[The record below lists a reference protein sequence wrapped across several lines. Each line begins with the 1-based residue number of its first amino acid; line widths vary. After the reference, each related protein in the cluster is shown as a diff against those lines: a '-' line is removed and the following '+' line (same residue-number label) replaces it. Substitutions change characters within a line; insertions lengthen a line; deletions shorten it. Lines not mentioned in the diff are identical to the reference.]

1 MPCTE
6 ELGSDRRGIW
16 VLRRPVTLSSL
27 GRRRAGPWHGRGMEL
42 VGLPQLWQVSKD
54 QGHWLGRQNFCL
66 SSQARDDASHL
77 LSPEPAFG
85 DHLRLRQCPQLQPLP
100 LPYCAQWLRG
110 RAGQLPEGPQL

>member
-1 MPCTE
+1 
-6 ELGSDRRGIW
+6 
-16 VLRRPVTLSSL
+16 
-27 GRRRAGPWHGRGMEL
+27 MEL

-85 DHLRLRQCPQLQPLP
+85 DHLRLRQRPQLQPLP